1 MNPSDL
7 SMEHSDNCEKVESDV
22 RQINSLEVMES
33 LDKLSASSRKEMV
46 TWNWVIMGKFKLF
59 QRYNIG
65 RVIAKDR
72 FFRITSI
79 QFLSNV
85 Y

>member
-46 TWNWVIMGKFKLF
+46 T
-59 QRYNIG
+59 
-65 RVIAKDR
+65 
-72 FFRITSI
+72 
-79 QFLSNV
+79 
-85 Y
+85 